1 MMEMTERLE
10 RLERQVRQQRMM
22 LIAAGIAGAAVLLT
36 GFAAGPPDTI
46 EAKAIRI
53 VDAGGKPRI
62 LIGAPPPSD
71 GRVRKDGQTA
81 SIVVLGPDG
90 QDRVVMGEAPNP
102 RLDGKSYPRVA
113 AAYGLIISDNNGSE
127 RGAVNYLDNGRGV
140 IALDRPGG
148 DAVSMIVNEQSG
160 FAGFTVNYANPLG
173 KYEEG
178 WRIGTKGDEAWLSL
192 QDRAQGERAR
202 LSTAGSAAPV
212 LVTRPAGA
220 PPAP

>member
-1 MMEMTERLE
+1 MIDVMERLE
-10 RLERQVRQQRMM
+10 QLERQVRRQRLM
-22 LIAAGIAGAAVLLT
+22 LIAGGIAGAAALLT
-36 GFAAGPPDTI
+36 GFAAGPADLNET
-46 EAKAIRI
+46 KAIRI
-53 VDAGGKPRI
+53 IDAAGTPRI
-62 LIGAPPPSD
+62 LIGAPAPSD

-81 SIVVLGPDG
+81 SVVVLGPDG
-90 QDRVVMGEAPNP
+90 QDRVVLGEAPNP

-113 AAYGLIISDNNGSE
+113 ASYGLVISDKNGSE

-202 LSTAGSAAPV
+202 LSSLGAAAPR
-212 LVTRPAGA
+212 LVSRPAGA

>member
-1 MMEMTERLE
+1 MIEMTERLE
-10 RLERQVRQQRMM
+10 RLERQVHQQRMM

-36 GFAAGPPDTI
+36 GFAAGTPDTI

-53 VDAGGKPRI
+53 VDATGKPRI

-113 AAYGLIISDNNGSE
+113 AAYGLIISDRNGSE

-148 DAVSMIVNEQSG
+148 DAVSMIVNERSG

-202 LSTAGSAAPV
+202 LSSLGSGAPG
-212 LVTRPAGA
+212 LISRPAGA